1 MKVDMG
7 KNLEE
12 ITIMKGKL
20 KKKTLQNKSLDKKIE
35 KERAQH
41 NNECNMLIDD
51 NKAKEIALKNEMQI
65 RQKLDNQLKQIN
77 DSSE

>member
-1 MKVDMG
+1 
-7 KNLEE
+7 
-12 ITIMKGKL
+12 
-20 KKKTLQNKSLDKKIE
+20 
-35 KERAQH
+35 
-41 NNECNMLIDD
+41 MLIDD